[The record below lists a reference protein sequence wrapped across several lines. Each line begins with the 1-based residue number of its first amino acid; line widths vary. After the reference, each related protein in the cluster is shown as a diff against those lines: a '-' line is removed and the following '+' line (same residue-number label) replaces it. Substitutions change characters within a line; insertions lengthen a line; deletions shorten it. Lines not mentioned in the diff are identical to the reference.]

1 MPDYTEKL
9 KLKKPLLNE
18 AADIQVIN
26 ENMDIL
32 DAELKR
38 FEGLTNY
45 DDTEIKNDLTAA
57 NIAIGQLQ
65 TRAEAT
71 DTTVGKLQTQVND
84 INTEVQT
91 LKKYPIFETLILTAA
106 NWSTATPSTYTVTDA
121 RYTADISVWDVTFPS
136 PSNITEVEKEALIAA
151 DIDIDGSHD
160 GYFTLIANGD
170 KPAIDLPVLVKI
182 ERL

>member
-57 NIAIGQLQ
+57 NTAIGQLQ

-71 DTTVGKLQTQVND
+71 DTTVGKLQTQVKGID
-84 INTEVQT
+84 KELAEI
-91 LKKYPIFETLILTAA
+91 KKYPIFETLTLTAA
-106 NWSTATPSTYTVTDA
+106 NWSNTEPATYTVTDA
-121 RYTADISVWDVTFPS
+121 RYTADISVWDVTFPT
-136 PSNITEVEKEALIAA
+136 PSNITEAEKEALIAA

-170 KPAIDLPVLVKI
+170 KPTIDVPVLIKI